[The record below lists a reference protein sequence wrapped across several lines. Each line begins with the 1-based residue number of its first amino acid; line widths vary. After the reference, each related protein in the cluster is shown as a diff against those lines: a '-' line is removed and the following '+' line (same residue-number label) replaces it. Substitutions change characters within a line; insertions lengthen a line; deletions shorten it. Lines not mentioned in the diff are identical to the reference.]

1 MNYINLFL
9 ESVFTQNM
17 VLALFLGICPFLAL
31 SRRFSTALGLSA
43 AVILVMTIT
52 VPVNN
57 LILHYFLSP
66 GALDWAGAPELDLGF
81 LSLISFIGVIAAM
94 VQIVEMAMERF
105 IPALHQALGVFLPMI
120 TVNCAILGA
129 SLFMAERRYSLA
141 ESVVYGLGSGVGW
154 ALAIL
159 VLAGLRFKLR
169 YSDVPAGLQGIGIT
183 FICASIMSIGFM
195 AFSGIRF

>member
-31 SRRFSTALGLSA
+31 SRRFSTALGLGA